1 MMYILTERETAAA
14 EQTLKG
20 AATSGHWQAAPLA
33 LIAEAIR
40 EATDSQRV
48 PGSGWMVTEP
58 SSDGPVTSPVLYFE
72 GGMAYTPDMT
82 GWVDEAVPHS
92 VVWHPAMS
100 INGEPM
106 TEAKAVEIL
115 RASQEV
121 AA

>member
-1 MMYILTERETAAA
+1 MMHILTERETATA

-40 EATDSQRV
+40 EAMDSPRV
-48 PGSGWMVTEP
+48 PGSGWLVTEP
-58 SSDGPVTSPVLYFE
+58 TDDGPVTTPVLYFE
-72 GGMAYTPDMT
+72 GGKAHTSDMT
-82 GWVDEAVPHS
+82 GRVDEALPHS
-92 VVWHPAMS
+92 VVWHPAMTV
-100 INGEPM
+100 NGEPM